1 MRQIIGMEKREWGP
15 DLTKIHY
22 ILYEILKQGGKEALS
37 LMKAPLTLRRVVNQ
51 SSKNGNDSSLIVIDV
66 ICICVGA
73 SYQGRVFP
81 SSCFTKSVYHELMV
95 NLCTIVFPH
104 LLL

>member
-51 SSKNGNDSSLIVIDV
+51 SSKNGKPFVWE
-66 ICICVGA
+66 
-73 SYQGRVFP
+73 
-81 SSCFTKSVYHELMV
+81 SCCHGLKD
-95 NLCTIVFPH
+95 
-104 LLL
+104 